1 MSHATINTLFW
12 ISLVVIIPLGLL
24 LMILWGIKAYRWTM
38 KRVSKEKQISI
49 VTTHHIGGMVFIYMI
64 PGLLIFFL
72 FCVPVFY
79 FGHMRKQENFIV
91 QVIQVNHLK
100 KDSPYLDEYRGTYN
114 IDELYER
121 AQKEPPTSVD

>member
-1 MSHATINTLFW
+1 MTHATINTLFW
-12 ISLVVIIPLGLL
+12 ISLVVILPLGLL

-38 KRVSKEKQISI
+38 KRFSKEKQISI

-79 FGHMRKQENFIV
+79 FGNLLKQEDFIV
-91 QVIQVNHLK
+91 QVIQVNHLQ
-100 KDSPYLDEYRGTYN
+100 KDSPYLDKYRSTHN
-114 IDELYER
+114 IDELYDR
-121 AQKEPPTSVD
+121 AQKESPPRAD